1 MYEIAIRQDLLP
13 AIRTNLLSTAQ
24 DSTIVAPVM
33 PTVTRL
39 PYVEPTILKQPW
51 YKRTPKI
58 VAVKLEDYFVYEENT
73 MITYRIIPHANIA
86 GNNKRLWRSIHKMYE
101 MYDKLNTRIDRKGLK
116 FHYREKDY
124 LWFDVIFR
132 QGNGEKKIEFYV
144 TTSEYQATKLKR
156 RLENKMNATLKESTI
171 NHTNI
176 PEENTI
182 IQELKYLRH
191 DIFSLNTSTNDKQ
204 TPMAS
209 ILNTV
214 DELQHDGDIARLS
227 ICNEVESRQK
237 WVKNASW
244 AREKL
249 SKGRVPQRTNFSPK
263 KAVPLVKNGI
273 AGLINEINAVLT
285 DTFEAISNSFFKSD
299 KQFKNEKVIGKGYT
313 LEDEINS
320 TKLSGAS
327 LEKVNLPVFKMHAR
341 VAAHS
346 SDKLT
351 RETIGETLAI
361 SVNDIGEDN
370 ELHGVKIKADNRR
383 LEVIK
388 ELNTYKLSNK
398 TKYDADVN
406 LISTDELSKL
416 SLQMPSRDLQ
426 LKYAD
431 EMNAKTRVE
440 SVIPNV
446 LQHEDNL
453 LLGYAEVKDQS
464 IPVGLPAHEKED
476 FYCGYTFTGKQGSG
490 KDNAIQNFVFEG
502 SMKHN
507 ISFVIPDWICQ
518 EGHKGM
524 ADGIRDLLPPEKIVD
539 LDLSNEE
546 WIIPMD
552 LTEVITKLGRKGGSR
567 FAMEMVDFLELDGLA
582 RSEKFLMEAS
592 KAANGSL
599 NNIKRI
605 IEDEDYRLE
614 RIEHLVAEGNLR
626 TAKELAGWGS
636 NDELGNKCDA
646 ILNRLAMFFGD
657 DTLHDIFSQSP
668 IDDLNFE
675 KWMREGKVIIIRM
688 PARKLGNASKTLAHW
703 VTLKVL
709 MTRFLMSD
717 EDKEKHG
724 CFMIFNE
731 PEQVESQGLA
741 KLMGRVATEGRKERL
756 GSIFAFHHWDK
767 LSKDLQKN
775 LKAGGVN
782 QFLFASDYK
791 PTFEDVKERLSP
803 NFTVEEAL
811 ATPKHYAIAILN
823 TKEPLPPF
831 MVHMLPPLPDE
842 MRYDNSHLTAQHA
855 KLYGRSWEVLQREL

>member
-13 AIRTNLLSTAQ
+13 AIRKGLL
-24 DSTIVAPVM
+24 PVIQESI
-33 PTVTRL
+33 PVVTRL
-39 PYVEPTILKQPW
+39 PDIEPTILKQPW
-51 YKRTPKI
+51 YKKTPKI
-58 VAVKLEDYFVYEENT
+58 VAIKLEDYFEYEENT
-73 MITYRIIPHANIA
+73 MITYRIIPHANVA
-86 GNNKRLWRSIHKMYE
+86 GNNKRLWRSLHKMYE
-101 MYDKLNTRIDRKGLK
+101 MYDKLNSRIDRKGLK

-132 QGNGEKKIEFYV
+132 QINGEKKIEFYV
-144 TTSEYQATKLKR
+144 TTSEFQATKLKR

-171 NHTNI
+171 NHTHI

-182 IQELKYLRH
+182 VQDLKYLRH
-191 DIFSLNTSTNDKQ
+191 DIFSLNTQTNDKQ

-214 DELQHDGDIARLS
+214 DELHYDGDVARLS
-227 ICNEVESRQK
+227 ICNEVEGRQR

-249 SKGRVPQRTNFSPK
+249 SKGKVPQRTNFSPK
-263 KAVPLVKNGI
+263 NAIPIVKNGM

-285 DTFEAISNSFFKSD
+285 DTFQAISTSFFKSD
-299 KQFKNEKVIGKGYT
+299 KEFKKDKVIEKPFS
-313 LEDEINS
+313 LVDEINS
-320 TKLSGAS
+320 SRLSGAS
-327 LEKVNLPVFKMHAR
+327 LEKVNLPVFKTHIR

-346 SDKLT
+346 SDRLT

-361 SVNDIGEDN
+361 SVNDVGEDN
-370 ELHGVKIKADNRR
+370 ELLGVKIKSNKQRI
-383 LEVIK
+383 EVIN

-398 TKYDADVN
+398 TKFDADVN
-406 LISTDELSKL
+406 LFSTDELSKL
-416 SLQMPSRDLQ
+416 SLQLPSRTLQ

-440 SVIPNV
+440 SVIPLV

-453 LLGYAEVKDQS
+453 LLGHAEVKDQS
-464 IPVGLPAHEKED
+464 IPVGLPSHEKDD
-476 FYCGYTFTGKQGSG
+476 FYSGYTFIGKQGGG

-502 SMKHN
+502 AMKHN

-567 FAMEMVDFLELDGLA
+567 FAIEMVDFLELDGLA

-599 NNIKRI
+599 NNIKKI

-614 RIEHLVAEGNLR
+614 CIEKLITEGNLR
-626 TAKELAGWGS
+626 TAKELATWGS

-646 ILNRLAMFFGD
+646 ILSRLAMFFGD

-675 KWMREGKVIIIRM
+675 KWMKEGKVIIIRM
-688 PARKLGNASKTLAHW
+688 PARKLGNASKILAHW
-703 VTLKVL
+703 ITLKVL
-709 MTRFLMSD
+709 MTRLLMSD

-724 CFMIFNE
+724 CFIIFNE
-731 PEQVESQGLA
+731 PEQVESKGLA

-767 LSKDLQKN
+767 VSKELQKN

-791 PTFEDVKERLSP
+791 PTFEDVKERLAP

-811 ATPKHYAIAILN
+811 MTPKHYAIAILN

-831 MVHMLPPLPDE
+831 MVHMLPPIPDE
-842 MRYDNSHLTAQHA
+842 MRYNNSHLTVEHA
-855 KLYGRSWEVLQREL
+855 RRYGRSWEELQRIL

>member
-13 AIRTNLLSTAQ
+13 AIRTNLLPTTQ
-24 DSTIVAPVM
+24 ESTIVAPVM

-132 QGNGEKKIEFYV
+132 QENGEKKIEFYV

-214 DELQHDGDIARLS
+214 DELHYDGDIARLS
-227 ICNEVESRQK
+227 ICNEVESREK

-263 KAVPLVKNGI
+263 KAAPLVKNGI

-346 SDKLT
+346 SDRLT

-464 IPVGLPAHEKED
+464 IPVGLPAREKED
-476 FYCGYTFTGKQGSG
+476 FYSG
-490 KDNAIQNFVFEG
+490 CQYRVK
-502 SMKHN
+502 
-507 ISFVIPDWICQ
+507 IPQ
-518 EGHKGM
+518 K
-524 ADGIRDLLPPEKIVD
+524 RRTKI
-539 LDLSNEE
+539 
-546 WIIPMD
+546 PH
-552 LTEVITKLGRKGGSR
+552 
-567 FAMEMVDFLELDGLA
+567 F
-582 RSEKFLMEAS
+582 
-592 KAANGSL
+592 
-599 NNIKRI
+599 
-605 IEDEDYRLE
+605 
-614 RIEHLVAEGNLR
+614 
-626 TAKELAGWGS
+626 
-636 NDELGNKCDA
+636 
-646 ILNRLAMFFGD
+646 
-657 DTLHDIFSQSP
+657 
-668 IDDLNFE
+668 ID
-675 KWMREGKVIIIRM
+675 
-688 PARKLGNASKTLAHW
+688 
-703 VTLKVL
+703 
-709 MTRFLMSD
+709 SD
-717 EDKEKHG
+717 
-724 CFMIFNE
+724 
-731 PEQVESQGLA
+731 
-741 KLMGRVATEGRKERL
+741 TEGR
-756 GSIFAFHHWDK
+756 GNTPAFFF
-767 LSKDLQKN
+767 S
-775 LKAGGVN
+775 
-782 QFLFASDYK
+782 S
-791 PTFEDVKERLSP
+791 
-803 NFTVEEAL
+803 
-811 ATPKHYAIAILN
+811 
-823 TKEPLPPF
+823 
-831 MVHMLPPLPDE
+831 
-842 MRYDNSHLTAQHA
+842 MRYESPLILKVT
-855 KLYGRSWEVLQREL
+855 E